1 MIKEDYLDEV
11 ESDAFEY
18 LRYYKNDV
26 KEAIEEDLLFASFRG
41 GNGCDDISEHIAD
54 RDYSIQE
61 AADVL
66 EYCTNEETDS
76 SMWIG
81 RSGGIRGMM
90 SACAMQSYINDV
102 AEMVEELYDYI
113 KDRYEVRF
121 EVVKHG
127 EVIESFDDE
136 VKGEVLESFDDE
148 LDAEDYIGDKELM
161 SVREVS
167 NYSEIWQ
174 EFIDEHTE
182 DTAEP
187 VYVFDG
193 VDHELYK
200 IVEDGDEY
208 LAYRLKDARVVESE
222 YEFTFEDRA
231 HASWDYKPYED
242 ADVTDDPAVFFDDV
256 KRWTPHKIR
265 VF

>member
-18 LRYYKNDV
+18 LRYYKDDV
-26 KEAIEEDLLFASFRG
+26 KEAIEEELMFGSIRG

-54 RDYSIQE
+54 RDYSLQE

-66 EYCTNEETDS
+66 EHCVNEETDS
-76 SMWIG
+76 SLWID
-81 RSGGIRGMM
+81 RSGIRGMM
-90 SACAMQSYINDV
+90 SACAMCSYINDV
-102 AEMVEELYDYI
+102 AEMVETLYNDLQDEYEI
-113 KDRYEVRF
+113 KFD
-121 EVVKHG
+121 VVTEHG
-127 EVIESFDDE
+127 EVLDSFE
-136 VKGEVLESFDDE
+136 DE
-148 LDAEDYIGDKELM
+148 LDAEDYIETYNVTGKANV
-161 SVREVS
+161 SIREVS

-174 EFIDEHTE
+174 EFIDDHTE
-182 DTAEP
+182 DTAKP

-200 IVEDGDEY
+200 IVEDGGEY
-208 LAYRLKDARVVESE
+208 LAYRLKEARVVESE

-242 ADVTDDPAVFFDDV
+242 ADVTDDPAVFFEDV
-256 KRWTPHKIR
+256 KRWSQHKIR

>member
-1 MIKEDYLDEV
+1 MSKEDYLDEV

-136 VKGEVLESFDDE
+136 
-148 LDAEDYIGDKELM
+148 LDAEDYTDEHEGTT
-161 SVREVS
+161 VREVS

-174 EFIDEHTE
+174 EFIDEHVS
-182 DTAEP
+182 EP

-200 IVEDGDEY
+200 IVEDGGEY
-208 LAYRLKDARVVESE
+208 SVYRLKDVLVSVSG
-222 YEFTFEDRA
+222 YEFSFEDTP
-231 HASWDYKPYED
+231 HKTWGDKPYED
-242 ADVTDDPAVFFDDV
+242 ADVTDDPAVFFDSV
-256 KRWTPHKIR
+256 KRWSQHKVR
-265 VF
+265 F

>member
-1 MIKEDYLDEV
+1 MMKEDYLDEV

-18 LRYYKNDV
+18 LRYYKDDV
-26 KEAIEEDLLFASFRG
+26 KEAIEEELMFGSIRG

-54 RDYSIQE
+54 RDYSLQE

-76 SMWIG
+76 SFWIG
-81 RSGGIRGMM
+81 RSGIRGMM

-121 EVVKHG
+121 EVVKH
-127 EVIESFDDE
+127 D
-136 VKGEVLESFDDE
+136 EVLESFDDE
-148 LDAEDYIGDKELM
+148 LDAEDYTDEHEGT
-161 SVREVS
+161 STREVS

-174 EFIDEHTE
+174 EFIDEHIS
-182 DTAEP
+182 EP

-200 IVEDGDEY
+200 IVEDGGEY
-208 LAYRLKDARVVESE
+208 LAYRLKDVRVVASG
-222 YEFTFEDRA
+222 YEFTFEDQP
-231 HASWDYKPYED
+231 HASWGDKPYGD
-242 ADVTDDPAVFFDDV
+242 ADSTDDPAVFFDSV
-256 KRWTPHKIR
+256 KRWSQHKVR
-265 VF
+265 F

>member
-1 MIKEDYLDEV
+1 MMKEDYLDEV

-26 KEAIEEDLLFASFRG
+26 KEAIEDDFEFASFRG
-41 GNGCDDISEHIAD
+41 GNGCDDISYHIAD
-54 RDYSIQE
+54 RDYSLQE

-66 EYCTNEETDS
+66 EFCTNEETDS

-81 RSGGIRGMM
+81 RSGIRGMM

-102 AEMVEELYDYI
+102 AEQVEELYDYL

-121 EVVKHG
+121 EVVTKQG
-127 EVIESFDDE
+127 EVIESYE
-136 VKGEVLESFDDE
+136 DE
-148 LDAEDYIGDKELM
+148 LDAEDFADEHKDT

-167 NYSEIWQ
+167 NFAEIWQ

-182 DTAEP
+182 DTAKP

-242 ADVTDDPAVFFDDV
+242 ADVTDDPAVFFANV

-265 VF
+265 IF

>member
-1 MIKEDYLDEV
+1 MSKEDYLEEV
-11 ESDAFEY
+11 EDDAFEY
-18 LRYYKNDV
+18 LRYHKADV
-26 KEAIEEDLLFASFRG
+26 KEAIGDDLKFASFRG
-41 GNGCDDISEHIAD
+41 GNGCDDISYHVAE

-81 RSGGIRGMM
+81 RSGIRGMIA
-90 SACAMQSYINDV
+90 ACAQCSYTNDV
-102 AEMVEELYDYI
+102 AEQVEELYDGI
-113 KDRYEVRF
+113 RDRYEVRH
-121 EVVKHG
+121 EVVTEQG
-127 EVIESFDDE
+127 TVIESFEDDFE
-136 VKGEVLESFDDE
+136 
-148 LDAEDYIGDKELM
+148 AEDYADKYADEHDDM
-161 SVREVS
+161 VSTREVS
-167 NYSEIWQ
+167 NYAEIWQ

-182 DTAEP
+182 DTAKP

-200 IVEDGDEY
+200 IVEDGGEY

-222 YEFTFEDRA
+222 YEFTFEDKP

-242 ADVTDDPAVFFDDV
+242 ADVTNDPAVFFADV
-256 KRWTPHKIR
+256 KRWTQHKIR

>member
-1 MIKEDYLDEV
+1 MDKEDYLDEV

-26 KEAIEEDLLFASFRG
+26 KEAIEDEFEFGSFRC

-121 EVVKHG
+121 EVVKHDG
-127 EVIESFDDE
+127 
-136 VKGEVLESFDDE
+136 VLESFDDE
-148 LDAEDYIGDKELM
+148 LDAEDYVDEHKGT
-161 SVREVS
+161 STREV
-167 NYSEIWQ
+167 NNFDEIWQ

-182 DTAEP
+182 DT
-187 VYVFDG
+187 
-193 VDHELYK
+193 
-200 IVEDGDEY
+200 EDTEGIKERNNNS
-208 LAYRLKDARVVESE
+208 LCPSVSSVV
-222 YEFTFEDRA
+222 
-231 HASWDYKPYED
+231 
-242 ADVTDDPAVFFDDV
+242 
-256 KRWTPHKIR
+256 
-265 VF
+265 

>member
-1 MIKEDYLDEV
+1 MDKEDYLDEV

-18 LRYYKNDV
+18 LRYYKDDIR
-26 KEAIEEDLLFASFRG
+26 EAIEEELKFASIRG
-41 GNGCDDISEHIAD
+41 GNGCDDISEHVAD

-76 SMWIG
+76 ANWIG

-90 SACAMQSYINDV
+90 SACAMMSYINDV
-102 AEMVEELYDYI
+102 AEQVEELYDYL

-121 EVVKHG
+121 EVVTEG
-127 EVIESFDDE
+127 
-136 VKGEVLESFDDE
+136 GTVLESYEDE
-148 LDAEDYIGDKELM
+148 LDAEDYADADDHSDP

-167 NYSEIWQ
+167 NLDEIWQ
-174 EFIDEHTE
+174 EFIDDHTE
-182 DTAEP
+182 DTAKP

-200 IVEDGDEY
+200 IAEDGGEY
-208 LAYRLKDARVVESE
+208 SVYRLKDVQVFEPE
-222 YEFTFEDRA
+222 YYFTFEDKP
-231 HASWDYKPYED
+231 HKTWGYKPYED
-242 ADVTDDPAVFFDDV
+242 ADVVTDPAVFFDEV
-256 KRWTPHKIR
+256 KRWSQHKVR
-265 VF
+265 L